1 MSEGGWR
8 EYRADDRVW
17 AGQMTG
23 QHGPV
28 LRFMRHDAQ
37 REQLLQP
44 PRSGKKGE
52 GLKSYVRLSSCVRT
66 SYKADDSCAHSHGP
80 YECAQRS
87 SLSLRWHTDD
97 WR

>member
-17 AGQMTG
+17 AGRMAG

-37 REQLLQP
+37 RELEEG
-44 PRSGKKGE
+44 REKERGKEGE
-52 GLKSYVRLSSCVRT
+52 LKSYGRLSFCVRT
-66 SYKADDSCAHSHGP
+66 SY
-80 YECAQRS
+80 
-87 SLSLRWHTDD
+87 
-97 WR
+97 

>member
-17 AGQMTG
+17 AGRMTG

-37 REQLLQP
+37 REFQ
-44 PRSGKKGE
+44 GE
-52 GLKSYVRLSSCVRT
+52 REKEDGELKSYVRLSS
-66 SYKADDSCAHSHGP
+66 SHF
-80 YECAQRS
+80 S
-87 SLSLRWHTDD
+87 SDELQSGRLCGALTHTL
-97 WR
+97 

>member
-37 REQLLQP
+37 RERLLLP
-44 PRSGKKGE
+44 SFLAKKGKKVEKLRVALFFSSDELQSG
-52 GLKSYVRLSSCVRT
+52 RLCGALT
-66 SYKADDSCAHSHGP
+66 
-80 YECAQRS
+80 
-87 SLSLRWHTDD
+87 HTL
-97 WR
+97 

>member
-17 AGQMTG
+17 AGRMTG

-37 REQLLQP
+37 RELE
-44 PRSGKKGE
+44 E
-52 GLKSYVRLSSCVRT
+52 GREKEQEKEEKLKSYGRLSFCVRT
-66 SYKADDSCAHSHGP
+66 SY
-80 YECAQRS
+80 
-87 SLSLRWHTDD
+87 
-97 WR
+97 